1 MQELAN
7 SLPGFQRKYLRGLAH
22 PMKPA
27 VMVGSAGLSEAVH
40 AAVDAALNDH
50 ELIVVK
56 LHQPT
61 EKKAM
66 ARDLAV
72 RGNAE
77 LCGLVGHTVIL
88 YRAHPVKPKIELPA
102 RASS

>member
-61 EKKAM
+61 EKKA
-66 ARDLAV
+66 
-72 RGNAE
+72 
-77 LCGLVGHTVIL
+77 IL